1 MIKVNFLRNVATI
14 AACLAVVMM
23 TSCGG
28 GSSNKGAA
36 QSSDSE
42 KTEVKAAKN
51 SSLEIK
57 SIAENNWQAVIK
69 ANYGIDLKLSEGW
82 SFKEVSTL
90 NGVSNVKLFLTIGGG
105 ETGESFGRKLF
116 ETTKTL
122 SPHGNYKSRVNPDA
136 NTVEADNTISDFNSA
151 NAGSATDIIA
161 TWNYTFNGRMVQL
174 NYYANRNTAEYT
186 FNLN

>member
-1 MIKVNFLRNVATI
+1 MTKAIFLRNVAI
-14 AACLAVVMM
+14 AACLAAIMM
-23 TSCGG
+23 FAVSCNSG
-28 GSSNKGAA
+28 GSKQNAA
-36 QSSDSE
+36 QSGGE
-42 KTEVKAAKN
+42 VKTETAKPKGGT
-51 SSLEIK
+51 SLKEVND
-57 SIAENNWQAVIK
+57 NNWQAVLQ
-69 ANYGIDLKLSEGW
+69 ANYGVDLKLPEGW

-136 NTVEADNTISDFNSA
+136 NTIEADNAISDFNSA
-151 NAGSATDIIA
+151 NAGSTTDIIA
-161 TWNYTFNGRMVQL
+161 KWNYTFNGRMVQL
-174 NYYANRNTAEYT
+174 NYYANGNTAEYT

>member
-1 MIKVNFLRNVATI
+1 MTKANFLRNAAI
-14 AACLAVVMM
+14 IFACLAVM
-23 TSCGG
+23 TACSGG
-28 GSSNKGAA
+28 NKQNAA
-36 QSSDSE
+36 QQGDSKNTAE
-42 KTEVKAAKN
+42 TAKPKGGTSLKEVN
-51 SSLEIK
+51 D
-57 SIAENNWQAVIK
+57 NNWQAVIQ
-69 ANYGIDLKLSEGW
+69 ANYGVDLKLPEGW

-136 NTVEADNTISDFNSA
+136 NTVEADNAISDFNSV

-161 TWNYTFNGRMVQL
+161 KWNYTFNGRMVQL
-174 NYYANRNTAEYT
+174 NYYANGNTAEYT